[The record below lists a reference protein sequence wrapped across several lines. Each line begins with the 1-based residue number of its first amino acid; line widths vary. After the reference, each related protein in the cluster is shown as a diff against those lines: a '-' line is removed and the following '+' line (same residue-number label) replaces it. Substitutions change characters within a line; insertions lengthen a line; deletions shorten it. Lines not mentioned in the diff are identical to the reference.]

1 MKSFLKKSMIS
12 TFIALIVISFSF
24 TNITVNAK
32 TSESEAYEIK
42 VSYGIQGKYR
52 AMKYIPVTVEVNS
65 LERDFIGEIEVR
77 VASSNMGTYDAY
89 SKEVSLTKGEISKVT
104 IPVKVLE
111 NSSKMTVN
119 IVEDGKVLSQ
129 KKTLISNG
137 RVTETNLFTGVLTDD
152 ATSLGYIG
160 NVKFDSSRGFE
171 GIIENVYLDENII
184 GENNLNIDGLDAI
197 IINNYNMSNLKKE
210 QYDAINSWINKG
222 GTLILGA
229 GANES
234 KTIGSIDK
242 DFLQVKSNGVK
253 EENLTLVEDNLKLIT
268 SNLEVKDAKIKNGT
282 SEKPLVYSIEKGRGE
297 ILITTFDLG
306 LEPLISSKDASKFLS
321 LILTDAANGI
331 FDKNMNGGYMGQGY
345 YRARE
350 LMQSIPINEIVGTK
364 SLIVVFGLYAL
375 IIGVVLYIVLK
386 KLNKR
391 DLTWIAIPAI
401 SIVFALVIYFMGSS
415 TRVNDVIL
423 NQNNIVSVDKDG
435 KGLAKGYIGIGTK
448 YKEDVIIEKPEDVT
462 MNYIT
467 QDTHYYGNPE
477 EEIKDRLRVKTTYK
491 GNNSYFTFAD
501 SDALDMKTFEVI
513 GKEQVIPKIDSNFNL
528 SDGNLN
534 GAVKNNLDKNINK
547 LILVA
552 GQNVWDLGELPKGEE
567 KAIEGAATSG
577 GAGLQAYSDTLNQKY
592 YDARWN
598 DKEKLKTEEY
608 KNILRTSSLLASVSD
623 ELYINKEIKLIAI
636 TDLSIE
642 YGIDFG
648 KKSISKFDTTAII
661 QDVDIDFKSKDGTLN
676 FPDGF
681 FSYKVDSV
689 NSSSNVH
696 LDEYSG
702 YIYGQGD
709 IIFDYKIDD
718 DIDVTEVM
726 VKSGVDRYGYNGGE
740 NGEKFIYNYKTSN
753 YEKITLSQ
761 GFEKIKDIENYIE
774 NNTVKIK
781 VTVDEMK
788 GQSMIP
794 RITVKGREK

>member
-119 IVEDGKVLSQ
+119 IVENGKVLSQ
-129 KKTLISNG
+129 KKTLISSG
-137 RVTETNLFTGVLTDD
+137 RVTETNVFTGVLTDD

-171 GIIENVYLDENII
+171 GTIENVYLDENII

-306 LEPLISSKDASKFLS
+306 LEPLISSKDASQFLS
-321 LILTDAANGI
+321 LILTDAANSI

-350 LMQSIPINEIVGTK
+350 LMQNIPINEMVGTK
-364 SLIVVFGLYAL
+364 SLIIVFGLYAL
-375 IIGVVLYIVLK
+375 IIGVVLYIILK

-401 SIVFALVIYFMGSS
+401 SIIFALVVYFMGSS
-415 TRVNDVIL
+415 TRVNDIIL

-467 QDTHYYGNPE
+467 QDMHYYGNPE
-477 EEIKDRLRVKTTYK
+477 EEIKDKLRVKTTYR

-501 SDALDMKTFEVI
+501 SDALDMKTFEVV

-718 DIDVTEVM
+718 NIAVTEVI

-740 NGEKFIYNYKTSN
+740 NGEKFIYNYKTSD

-774 NNTVKIK
+774 NNTMKIK

-788 GQSMIP
+788 GQSMVP

>member
-171 GIIENVYLDENII
+171 GTIENVYLDENII

-306 LEPLISSKDASKFLS
+306 LEPLISSKDASQFLS

-718 DIDVTEVM
+718 NIAVTEVI

-740 NGEKFIYNYKTSN
+740 NGEKFIYNYKTSD

-774 NNTVKIK
+774 NNTMKIK

-788 GQSMIP
+788 GQSMVP

>member
-119 IVEDGKVLSQ
+119 IVENGKVLSQ
-129 KKTLISNG
+129 KKTLISSG
-137 RVTETNLFTGVLTDD
+137 RVTETNVFTGVLTDD

-171 GIIENVYLDENII
+171 GTIENVYLDENII

-268 SNLEVKDAKIKNGT
+268 SNLEVKYAKIKNGT

-491 GNNSYFTFAD
+491 GNNSYFKFAD

-718 DIDVTEVM
+718 NIDVTEVM

>member
-24 TNITVNAK
+24 INITVNDK

-171 GIIENVYLDENII
+171 GTIENVYLDENII

-534 GAVKNNLDKNINK
+534 GVVKNNLDKNINK

-718 DIDVTEVM
+718 NIAVTEVI

-740 NGEKFIYNYKTSN
+740 NGEKFIYNYKTSD

-774 NNTVKIK
+774 NNTMKIK

-788 GQSMIP
+788 GQSMVP

>member
-171 GIIENVYLDENII
+171 GTIENVYLDENII

-718 DIDVTEVM
+718 NIDVTEVM

-774 NNTVKIK
+774 NNTMKIK

-788 GQSMIP
+788 GQSMVP

>member
-119 IVEDGKVLSQ
+119 IVENGKVLSQ

-171 GIIENVYLDENII
+171 GTIENVYLDENII

-268 SNLEVKDAKIKNGT
+268 SNLEVKYAKIKNGT

-718 DIDVTEVM
+718 NIDVTEVM

>member
-171 GIIENVYLDENII
+171 GTIENVYLDENII

-415 TRVNDVIL
+415 TRVNDIIL

-534 GAVKNNLDKNINK
+534 GVVKNNLDKNINK

-718 DIDVTEVM
+718 NIAVTEVI

-740 NGEKFIYNYKTSN
+740 NGEKFIYNYKTSD

-774 NNTVKIK
+774 NNTMKIK

-788 GQSMIP
+788 GQSMVP

>member
-119 IVEDGKVLSQ
+119 IVENGKVLSQ

-137 RVTETNLFTGVLTDD
+137 RVTETNVFTGVLTDD

-171 GIIENVYLDENII
+171 GTIENVYLDENII

-350 LMQSIPINEIVGTK
+350 LMQSIPINEMVGTK

-567 KAIEGAATSG
+567 KVIEGAATSG

-598 DKEKLKTEEY
+598 NKEKLKSEEY
-608 KNILRTSSLLASVSD
+608 KNILRTSSLLASVAD

-636 TDLSIE
+636 TDLPIE
-642 YGIDFG
+642 YGMDFG

-709 IIFDYKIDD
+709 IIFDYEIDD
-718 DIDVTEVM
+718 NIDVTEVI

-740 NGEKFIYNYKTSN
+740 NGDKFIYNYKTSN

-788 GQSMIP
+788 GQSMVP

>member
-171 GIIENVYLDENII
+171 GTIENVYLDENII

-534 GAVKNNLDKNINK
+534 GVVKNNLDKNINK

-696 LDEYSG
+696 LDEYNG

-718 DIDVTEVM
+718 NIAVTEVI

-740 NGEKFIYNYKTSN
+740 NGEKFIYNYKTSD

-774 NNTVKIK
+774 NNTMKIK

-788 GQSMIP
+788 GQSMVP

>member
-119 IVEDGKVLSQ
+119 IVENGKVLSQ

-137 RVTETNLFTGVLTDD
+137 RVTETNVFTGVLTDD

-171 GIIENVYLDENII
+171 GTIENVYLDENII

-350 LMQSIPINEIVGTK
+350 LMQSIPVNEIVGTK

-567 KAIEGAATSG
+567 KVIEGAATSG

-598 DKEKLKTEEY
+598 NKEKLKSEEY
-608 KNILRTSSLLASVSD
+608 KNILRTSSLLASVAD

-636 TDLSIE
+636 TDLPIE
-642 YGIDFG
+642 YGMDFG

-718 DIDVTEVM
+718 NIDVTEVM

-788 GQSMIP
+788 GQSMVP

>member
-119 IVEDGKVLSQ
+119 IVENGKVLSQ

-137 RVTETNLFTGVLTDD
+137 RVTETNVFTGVLTDD

-171 GIIENVYLDENII
+171 GTIENVYLDENII

-350 LMQSIPINEIVGTK
+350 LMQSIPINEMVGTK

-567 KAIEGAATSG
+567 KVIEGAATSG

-598 DKEKLKTEEY
+598 NKEKLKSEEY
-608 KNILRTSSLLASVSD
+608 KNILRTSSLLASVAD

-636 TDLSIE
+636 TDLPIE
-642 YGIDFG
+642 YGMDFG

-709 IIFDYKIDD
+709 IVFDYKIDD
-718 DIDVTEVM
+718 NIDVTEVI

-740 NGEKFIYNYKTSN
+740 NGEKFIYNYKTSD

-761 GFEKIKDIENYIE
+761 GFEKIKDIEKYIE

-788 GQSMIP
+788 GQSMVP

>member
-171 GIIENVYLDENII
+171 GTIENVYLDENII

-306 LEPLISSKDASKFLS
+306 LEPLISSKDASQFLS

-718 DIDVTEVM
+718 NIDVTEVM

-740 NGEKFIYNYKTSN
+740 NGEKFIYNYKTSD

-774 NNTVKIK
+774 NNTMKIK

-788 GQSMIP
+788 GQSMVP